1 MGRRRGRAI
10 FILGSGRLVGEGV
23 IDFLVGVRGRVVRG
37 VVSGKHSSDFSF
49 PEVGISANIVND
61 QFFKLIENQLI

>member
-1 MGRRRGRAI
+1 M
-10 FILGSGRLVGEGV
+10 GEGV
-23 IDFLVGVRGRVVRG
+23 KDFLVGVRGRVVRG

>member
-1 MGRRRGRAI
+1 M
-10 FILGSGRLVGEGV
+10 GEGV

-37 VVSGKHSSDFSF
+37 VVSGKHSPDFSF